1 MSPRALL
8 RIAAGLLA
16 GATILVAL
24 TASAAS
30 NTVPPTL
37 LGTTQVLLS
46 IAQLAPP
53 QCAGMPLTSI
63 VYGGSGGGGND
74 LILGT
79 PASET
84 LNGGGG
90 HDCIV
95 GGGGNDYL
103 RGQAGNDVLIGGP
116 GNFEILNGGSGNDS
130 CYGNGAVFVWP
141 MSCEGYYP

>member
-8 RIAAGLLA
+8 RAAAGLLA
-16 GATILVAL
+16 GTTLLVAL

-37 LGTTQVLLS
+37 LGTSQVPLS

-53 QCAGMPLTSI
+53 QCAGMALTSV

-74 LILGT
+74 LVLGT

-84 LNGGGG
+84 LRGGGG
-90 HDCIV
+90 NDCIV
-95 GGGGNDYL
+95 GGGGDDNL
-103 RGQAGNDVLIGGP
+103 RGQAGSDVLIGGP
-116 GNFEILNGGSGNDS
+116 GNFEILNGGSGYDR
-130 CYGNGAVFVWP
+130 CYGNGAAFVWP
-141 MSCEGYYP
+141 MSCQEYYP